1 MAEQLSSEQIEII
14 QEFIQECIDL
24 LDHLEPT
31 IIGFA
36 EFTKQGPFLPT
47 EESMPVMHEVFR
59 LFHSI
64 KGSAGFLNFSFMAST
79 AHAAENLLDQ
89 IRKGQ
94 LPMTNEHVDLFC
106 QTCDFMRECLDHVAV
121 ELNDGCMEG
130 QAKEL
135 SGQLKAALEGGGVG
149 VPALPRA
156 SATEAPPEAEPVMA
170 VPDLAITPELVEAFL
185 QEANE
190 QLQEVEHGLLV
201 WSKDSDN
208 KEVVAELFRKIHS
221 FKGNCGFLGFGDLE
235 RLSHRMETVL
245 DAVKSGTCAANAKPA
260 DALLN
265 LCDVLKNSLGEISQK
280 SEGRIDG
287 LDLYLELLDDFIPAE
302 LKSESSVQPPRVG
315 EILVESG
322 VITPE
327 TLFDALD
334 IQKKP
339 IGEVLVGMGA
349 VLPEQVDQAL
359 FNQEQ
364 IKGAPVAEQAKQ
376 AASLKRQDIRVD
388 LEKIDTLIDLIGEMV
403 IAENM
408 LIHSPDLAGLVL
420 ENFSKASQQMSKLVK
435 ELQEVAMTIRM
446 VPVAGL
452 FNRMTRLVHDLA
464 RKSGKKADLVLVGME
479 TELDKTVIEK
489 ITDPLVHLIRNSM
502 DHALESPQER
512 LAAGKK
518 ETGIVRLTA
527 SHEEGEVWIRIEDDG
542 RGLNREKILK
552 KALEKGLVQGDGSN
566 LTDKDVAALIFLPGF
581 STADK
586 VTDVSGRGVG
596 MDVVKQNLNQIDGK
610 IDIDSK
616 PGAGTKIVLRIPL
629 TMAIIDGMLVRVGDV
644 RYIIPILSIRESFR
658 PLAKAITVS
667 PDGQELVRVRD
678 RLFPVLRLH
687 RLHKIEPASELLDQ
701 GILIL
706 LENQGRNVCLFVDEI
721 LGQQQTVIK
730 GLSEYIGKVG
740 QVRCVSGCTIL
751 SDGEVCLILEV
762 RGLTEIVVETVG
774 ND

>member
-1 MAEQLSSEQIEII
+1 MTEQLSSEQREII

-31 IIGFA
+31 IVGFE
-36 EFTKQGPFLPT
+36 EFTKEGSFLPT

-94 LPMTNEHVDLFC
+94 QPMTNEHVDLFC
-106 QTCDFMRECLDHVAV
+106 RTCDFMRETLDYVSVHLNDLGMEEKARVLAGQLQAELGGGSAGVGAAKPALATVQAV
-121 ELNDGCMEG
+121 E
-130 QAKEL
+130 
-135 SGQLKAALEGGGVG
+135 
-149 VPALPRA
+149 P
-156 SATEAPPEAEPVMA
+156 EPVITP
-170 VPDLAITPELVEAFL
+170 PDLAITPELVGAFL
-185 QEANE
+185 QEATE
-190 QLQEVEHGLLV
+190 QLQEIEEGLLI
-201 WSKDSDN
+201 WSKESDN

-221 FKGNCGFLGFGDLE
+221 FKGNCGFLGFRDLE

-245 DAVKSGTCAANAKPA
+245 DAMKSVTASANAKPA
-260 DALLN
+260 DAFLN
-265 LCDVLKNSLGEISQK
+265 LCDVLKNALADISQK
-280 SEGRIDG
+280 GEGRVAG
-287 LDLYLELLDDFIPAE
+287 LDLYLELLNDFIPAG
-302 LKSESSVQPPRVG
+302 LAGDSSVTAPRVG

-339 IGEVLVGMGA
+339 LGEVLVDMGA
-349 VLPEQVDQAL
+349 ALPEQVDKAL
-359 FNQEQ
+359 AEQEQ
-364 IKGAPVAEQAKQ
+364 FKSAPGGEQAKQ

-420 ENFSKASQQMSKLVK
+420 ENFGKASQQMSKLVK

-446 VPVAGL
+446 IPVAGL

-464 RKSGKKADLVLVGME
+464 RKSGKKADLVLVGTE

-502 DHALESPQER
+502 DHALESPEER

-518 ETGIVRLTA
+518 ETGIVRLAA

-542 RGLNREKILK
+542 RGLNRKKILQ
-552 KALEKGLVQGDGSN
+552 KAVEKGLVQGDGAD
-566 LTDKDVAALIFLPGF
+566 LTDEFRAEL
-581 STADK
+581 
-586 VTDVSGRGVG
+586 
-596 MDVVKQNLNQIDGK
+596 KQ
-610 IDIDSK
+610 
-616 PGAGTKIVLRIPL
+616 
-629 TMAIIDGMLVRVGDV
+629 GML
-644 RYIIPILSIRESFR
+644 
-658 PLAKAITVS
+658 KAILGPIIRRTRSS
-667 PDGQELVRVRD
+667 PERYR
-678 RLFPVLRLH
+678 H
-687 RLHKIEPASELLDQ
+687 RLI
-701 GILIL
+701 I
-706 LENQGRNVCLFVDEI
+706 
-721 LGQQQTVIK
+721 
-730 GLSEYIGKVG
+730 
-740 QVRCVSGCTIL
+740 
-751 SDGEVCLILEV
+751 
-762 RGLTEIVVETVG
+762 
-774 ND
+774 